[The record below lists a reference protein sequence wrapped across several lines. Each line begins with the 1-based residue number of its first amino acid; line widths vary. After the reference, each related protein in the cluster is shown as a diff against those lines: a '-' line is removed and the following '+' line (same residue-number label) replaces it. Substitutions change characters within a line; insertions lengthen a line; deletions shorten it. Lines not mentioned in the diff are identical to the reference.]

1 MPRPFSAAGNGC
13 AVNMM
18 QLTSYGATEEVT
30 GSCHL
35 IELSNTKVL
44 FDCGLIQGRAKDTI
58 RNHDPFPFNP
68 AELDAVVLSHAHI
81 DHSGRLPILLSQG
94 FKGRIYSHAATCD
107 LVNIL
112 LKDSAHLN
120 ARDVEYRNKKRRRAG
135 RPLLDPLYDQEAVEQ
150 TLDRLHPLDYEKTQ
164 QVADGVSIRLHD
176 AGHILGSAVVE
187 IMLADGDQSRTVV
200 FSGDLGHRGSPIL
213 RDFTYLKKADL
224 VLMES
229 TYGNR
234 LHRDW
239 TETLA
244 EVSEIA
250 TALSS
255 VRGNILIPAFSVGR
269 SQMILYTMAR
279 YFDEWDLGRWKIFLD
294 SPMAIRAS
302 EVYLKH
308 INLYDEQAS
317 AFYKKNGPLLAM
329 PNLTFSQSAD
339 ESRAINRMPSGA
351 IVIAGS
357 GMCTGG
363 RIMHHLKHNLW
374 RPDAHVIIAGY
385 QSPGTLGRKLVDGKD
400 SVKIWGDRIKVRAS
414 IHTVGGLSA
423 HADQQGM
430 VDWYAHFDGTPPA
443 LLVHGEK
450 SAMKTLAARLRDEHN
465 ARVHSAKAGKSTD
478 LLALDKF
485 GR

>member
-1 MPRPFSAAGNGC
+1 MKLTSFGAAG
-13 AVNMM
+13 
-18 QLTSYGATEEVT
+18 EVT

-35 IELSNTKVL
+35 IELDGAKVL
-44 FDCGLIQGRAKDTI
+44 FDCGLIQGRSKDEL

-68 AELDAVVLSHAHI
+68 ATLDAVVLSHAHI
-81 DHSGRLPILLSQG
+81 DHCGRLPILLNQG
-94 FKGRIYSHAATCD
+94 FTGKIYTHAASRD

-112 LKDSAHLN
+112 LKDSAYLN
-120 ARDVEYRNKKRRRAG
+120 ARDVDYRNKKRKRAG
-135 RPLLDPLYDQEAVEQ
+135 KKLLTPLYDQQDVET
-150 TLDRLHPLDYEKTQ
+150 TLDRLETVAYEESIK
-164 QVADGVSIRLHD
+164 VAPGVSIRLFD
-176 AGHILGSAVVE
+176 AGHIMGSAMVE
-187 IMLADGDQSRTVV
+187 ITLVEHDQTRVVV

-213 RDFTYLKKADL
+213 RDFSYLEKADL

-239 TETLA
+239 SETLT

-250 TALSS
+250 CELSS

-279 YFDEWDLGRWKIFLD
+279 YFEEWNLDKWQIFLD

-302 EVYLKH
+302 EVYLSH
-308 INLYDEQAS
+308 TNLYDEEAA
-317 AFYKKNGPLLAM
+317 AFYRKNGPLLAM
-329 PNLTFSQSAD
+329 PNLKFSQSAD
-339 ESRAINRMPSGA
+339 ESRAINKMASGA

-374 RPDAHVIIAGY
+374 RADAHVIISGY
-385 QSPGTLGRKLVDGKD
+385 QSPGSLGRRLVDGKN
-400 SVKIWGDRIKVRAS
+400 SVRIWGDKIKVRAK
-414 IHTVGGLSA
+414 IHTIGGMSA
-423 HADQQGM
+423 HADQQGLL
-430 VDWYAHFDGTPPA
+430 DWYAHFENAPPV
-443 LLVHGEK
+443 LLVHGETR
-450 SAMKTLAARLRDEHN
+450 AQQALAGKLADDHG
-465 ARVHSAKAGKSTD
+465 ARVQCAKPGKSTD

-485 GR
+485 QRQSVA

>member
-1 MPRPFSAAGNGC
+1 MK
-13 AVNMM
+13 
-18 QLTSYGATEEVT
+18 LTSYGAAEEVT

-35 IELSNTKVL
+35 IELGNTRVL
-44 FDCGLIQGRAKDTI
+44 LDCGLIQGRRKDQL
-58 RNHDPFPFNP
+58 RNHDKFPFNP
-68 AELDAVVLSHAHI
+68 ATLDAVVLSHAHI
-81 DHSGRLPILLSQG
+81 DHCGRLPMLVDQG
-94 FKGRIYSHAATCD
+94 FKGKIHCHAATAD
-107 LVNIL
+107 LVQIL

-120 ARDVEYRNKKRRRAG
+120 ARDVEYRNKRRLRAG
-135 RPLLDPLYDQEAVEQ
+135 KPLLSPLYDQSDVED
-150 TLDRLHPLDYEKTQ
+150 TLTRLDELPYETPRDIAQ
-164 QVADGVSIRLHD
+164 GVSIQLFD
-176 AGHILGSAVVE
+176 AGHILGSSMVE
-187 IMLADGDQSRTVV
+187 LTLTEGKETRTVV
-200 FSGDLGHRGSPIL
+200 FSGDLGHQGSPIL
-213 RDFTYLKKADL
+213 RDFTRLKKADL

-234 LHRDW
+234 VHRDW
-239 TETLA
+239 ADTLV

-250 TALSS
+250 SALSS

-279 YFDEWDLGRWKIFLD
+279 FFDEWDLGRWQIFLD

-308 INLYDEQAS
+308 TTLYDEEA
-317 AFYKKNGPLLAM
+317 AAYYKKNGPLLAM
-329 PNLTFSQSAD
+329 PNLKFSQTAD
-339 ESRAINRMPSGA
+339 ESRAINKMPSGA

-385 QSPGTLGRKLVDGKD
+385 QSPGSLGRKLVDGKKM
-400 SVKIWGDRIKVRAS
+400 VKIWGERIQVRAS
-414 IHTVGGLSA
+414 IHTIGGLSA

-430 VDWYAHFDGTPPA
+430 IDWYNNFENKPPA

-450 SAMKTLAARLRDEHN
+450 RAMRTLSQKLADEYNAVAVPAKRGKT
-465 ARVHSAKAGKSTD
+465 TD
-478 LLALDKF
+478 LLALDTF

>member
-1 MPRPFSAAGNGC
+1 MK
-13 AVNMM
+13 
-18 QLTSYGATEEVT
+18 LTSYGAAEEVT

-35 IELSNTKVL
+35 IELGNTRIL
-44 FDCGLIQGRAKDTI
+44 LDCGLIQGRKKDQL

-81 DHSGRLPILLSQG
+81 DHCGRLPMLLDQG
-94 FKGRIYSHAATCD
+94 FKGKIHTHTATCD
-107 LVNIL
+107 LVQIL

-120 ARDVEYRNKKRRRAG
+120 ARDVEYRNKRRKRSG
-135 RPLLDPLYDQEAVEQ
+135 KPLLELLYDQSDVENTLNQLEAI
-150 TLDRLHPLDYEKTQ
+150 DYETPREIAK
-164 QVADGVSIRLHD
+164 GVSIRLFD
-176 AGHILGSAVVE
+176 AGHILGSSMVE
-187 IMLADGDQSRTVV
+187 LTLTEGRQTRTVV

-213 RDFTYLKKADL
+213 RDFSLLEKADL
-224 VLMES
+224 ILMES

-234 LHRDW
+234 LHREW
-239 TETLA
+239 SETLVEIS
-244 EVSEIA
+244 EVAS
-250 TALSS
+250 ALSS

-279 YFDEWDLGRWKIFLD
+279 YFEEWDLGRWQIFLD

-308 INLYDEQAS
+308 TNLYDEEA
-317 AFYKKNGPLLAM
+317 AAYYRKNGPLLAM
-329 PNLTFSQSAD
+329 PNLKFSQTAD
-339 ESRAINRMPSGA
+339 ESRAINAMASGA

-374 RPDAHVIIAGY
+374 RADAHVIITGY
-385 QSPGTLGRKLVDGKD
+385 QTPGSLGRKLVDGKKM
-400 SVKIWGDRIKVRAS
+400 VKIWGQKIQVRAK
-414 IHTVGGLSA
+414 IHTIGGLSA

-430 VDWYAHFDGTPPA
+430 VDWYANFENKPPA

-450 SAMKTLAARLRDEHN
+450 NAMTALSKRLSDEFNAVAVPAKRGKT
-465 ARVHSAKAGKSTD
+465 TD
-478 LLALDKF
+478 LLALDTF

>member
-1 MPRPFSAAGNGC
+1 MK
-13 AVNMM
+13 
-18 QLTSYGATEEVT
+18 LTSYGAAEEVT

-35 IELSNTKVL
+35 LEAGSSKVL
-44 FDCGLIQGRAKDTI
+44 FDCGLIQGRSKDAL

-81 DHSGRLPILLSQG
+81 DHCGRLPILID
-94 FKGRIYSHAATCD
+94 KGYKGKIYSHAASCD
-107 LVNIL
+107 LVEIL

-120 ARDVEYRNKKRRRAG
+120 ARDVDYRNKKRRRAG
-135 RPLLDPLYDQEAVEQ
+135 KPLLKPLYDQQDVEV
-150 TLDRLHPLDYEKTQ
+150 TLDRLESVPYEEHVK
-164 QVADGVSIRLHD
+164 VAPGVTIRLFD
-176 AGHILGSAVVE
+176 AGHILGSAMVE
-187 IMLADGDQSRTVV
+187 ITLVEEDQTRVVV

-213 RDFTYLKKADL
+213 RDFSYLKKADL

-234 LHRDW
+234 MHRDW
-239 TETLA
+239 SETLT
-244 EVSEIA
+244 EVGEIA
-250 TALSS
+250 SALSS

-279 YFDEWDLGRWKIFLD
+279 YFEAWELERWQIFLD

-308 INLYDEQAS
+308 VGLYDEEAA
-317 AFYKKNGPLLAM
+317 AFYKRNGPLLAM
-329 PNLTFSQSAD
+329 PNLKFSETAD
-339 ESRAINRMPSGA
+339 ESRAINKMTSGA

-357 GMCTGG
+357 GMLTGG

-374 RPDAHVIIAGY
+374 RTDAHVIISGY
-385 QSPGTLGRKLVDGKD
+385 QSPGTLGRKLVEGRPT
-400 SVKIWGDRIKVRAS
+400 VKIWGELIKVRAK

-423 HADQQGM
+423 HADQQGL

-443 LLVHGEK
+443 LLVHGEP
-450 SAMKTLAARLRDEHN
+450 SSMHALAARLGDEYG
-465 ARVHSAKAGKSTD
+465 ARVKSAKPGKSTD
-478 LLALDKF
+478 LLALDSF
-485 GR
+485 GGKSVA

>member
-1 MPRPFSAAGNGC
+1 
-13 AVNMM
+13 MM
-18 QLTSYGATEEVT
+18 KLTSYGAAEEVT

-35 IELSNTKVL
+35 IELNTSKVL

-81 DHSGRLPILLSQG
+81 DHCGRLPMLLKQG
-94 FKGRIYSHAATCD
+94 FKGKIYSHAASCD

-112 LKDSAHLN
+112 LKDSAQLN
-120 ARDVEYRNKKRRRAG
+120 ARDVEYQNKKRRRAG
-135 RPLLDPLYDQEAVEQ
+135 KRLLSPLYDQEDVEN
-150 TLDRLHPLDYEKTQ
+150 TLNRLQPIAFEENQ
-164 QVADGVSIRLHD
+164 RVATGVSVCLHD
-176 AGHILGSAVVE
+176 AGHILGSAMVE
-187 IMLADGDQSRTVV
+187 ITLVQDDQTRTVV

-213 RDFTYLKKADL
+213 KDFTYLKKADL

-239 TETLA
+239 SETLA
-244 EVSEIA
+244 EVSDIA
-250 TALSS
+250 SALSS

-279 YFDEWDLGRWKIFLD
+279 YFDEWNLDRWKIFLD

-302 EVYLKH
+302 EVYLNH

-329 PNLTFSQSAD
+329 PNLSFSQTAD
-339 ESRAINRMPSGA
+339 ESRAINKMPSGA
-351 IVIAGS
+351 IVVAGS

-374 RPDAHVIIAGY
+374 RRDAHVIIAGY
-385 QSPGTLGRKLVDGKD
+385 QSPGTLGRKLVDGKN
-400 SVKIWGDRIKVRAS
+400 SVRIWGDQIKVRAS

-430 VDWYAHFDGTPPA
+430 VDWYAHFEGNPPA
-443 LLVHGEK
+443 LLVHGEL
-450 SAMKTLAARLRDEHN
+450 SSMNTLAGRLRDEFN
-465 ARVHSAKAGKSTD
+465 ARAQPAKAGKSTD

>member
-1 MPRPFSAAGNGC
+1 MK
-13 AVNMM
+13 
-18 QLTSYGATEEVT
+18 LTSYGAAEEVT

-35 IELSNTKVL
+35 IETGNNRILL
-44 FDCGLIQGRAKDTI
+44 DCGLIQGRRKDEL
-58 RNHDPFPFNP
+58 RNHDPFPFNVT
-68 AELDAVVLSHAHI
+68 ELDAVVLSHAHI
-81 DHSGRLPILLSQG
+81 DHCGRLPMLLNQG
-94 FKGRIYSHAATCD
+94 FTGKIHTHAASCD
-107 LVNIL
+107 LVQIL

-120 ARDVEYRNKKRRRAG
+120 ARDVEYRNKRRRRAG
-135 RPLLDPLYDQEAVEQ
+135 KKLLTPLYNQADVEN
-150 TLDRLHPLDYEKTQ
+150 TLQRLEPLEYDTPRQ
-164 QVADGVSIRLHD
+164 IAQGVSIRLFD
-176 AGHILGSAVVE
+176 AGHILGSSMVE
-187 IMLADGDQSRTVV
+187 LTLTEGDNVRTVV

-213 RDFTYLKKADL
+213 NDFTYLEKADL

-239 TETLA
+239 SETLT

-250 TALSS
+250 NALSS

-279 YFDEWDLGRWKIFLD
+279 FFDEWDLGRWNIFLD

-302 EVYLKH
+302 EVYLSH
-308 INLYDEQAS
+308 TNLYDEEAS
-317 AFYKKNGPLLAM
+317 AYYKKNGPLLSM
-329 PNLTFSQSAD
+329 PNLQFSQTAD
-339 ESRAINRMPSGA
+339 ESRAINAMASGA

-385 QSPGTLGRKLVDGKD
+385 QSPGSLGRRLVDGKK
-400 SVKIWGDRIKVRAS
+400 SVKIWGEQIQVRAS
-414 IHTVGGLSA
+414 VHTIGGLSA
-423 HADQQGM
+423 HADQQGI
-430 VDWYAHFDGTPPA
+430 VDWYKAFANQPPA

-450 SAMKTLAARLRDEHN
+450 KAMKTLAGRLSDECGAR
-465 ARVHSAKAGKSTD
+465 AVPAKRGKTTD
-478 LLALDKF
+478 LLALETF
-485 GR
+485 GQ

>member
-1 MPRPFSAAGNGC
+1 MK
-13 AVNMM
+13 
-18 QLTSYGATEEVT
+18 LTSFGATEEVT

-35 IELSNTKVL
+35 IELEGVKVL
-44 FDCGLIQGRAKDTI
+44 FDCGLIQGRSKDEL

-81 DHSGRLPILLSQG
+81 DHCGRLPILLDQG
-94 FKGRIYSHAATCD
+94 FSGKIYTHAASCD

-135 RPLLDPLYDQEAVEQ
+135 KKLLKPLYDQQAVENTFDRLEAVVYGESV
-150 TLDRLHPLDYEKTQ
+150 K
-164 QVADGVSIRLHD
+164 VANGVSIRLFD
-176 AGHILGSAVVE
+176 AGHIMGSAMVE
-187 IMLADGDQSRTVV
+187 ITLVEGDQTRMVV

-213 RDFTYLKKADL
+213 RDFTYLDKADL

-239 TETLA
+239 SETLA

-250 TALSS
+250 SELSS

-279 YFDEWDLGRWKIFLD
+279 YFESWNLDRWQIFLD

-302 EVYLKH
+302 EVYLSH
-308 INLYDEQAS
+308 TALYDDEAA

-329 PNLTFSQSAD
+329 PNLKFSQTAD
-339 ESRAINRMPSGA
+339 DSRAINKMASGA

-374 RPDAHVIIAGY
+374 RPDAHVIISGY
-385 QSPGTLGRKLVDGKD
+385 QSPGSLGRKLVDGKNT
-400 SVKIWGDRIKVRAS
+400 VRIWGDRIKVRAK

-423 HADQQGM
+423 HADQQGLL
-430 VDWYAHFDGTPPA
+430 DWYANFKGAPPV

-450 SAMKTLAARLRDEHN
+450 RASQALAGKLADEHG
-465 ARVHSAKAGKSTD
+465 ARVRSAKAGKTTD

-485 GR
+485 HRESVA

>member
-1 MPRPFSAAGNGC
+1 MK
-13 AVNMM
+13 
-18 QLTSYGATEEVT
+18 LTSYGAAEEVT

-35 IELSNTKVL
+35 IEVGDAKVL
-44 FDCGLIQGRAKDTI
+44 FDCGLIQGRKKDEL
-58 RNHDPFPFNP
+58 RNHDKFPFDP
-68 AELDAVVLSHAHI
+68 AQLDAVVLSHAHI
-81 DHSGRLPILLSQG
+81 DHCGRLPMLLDQG
-94 FKGRIYSHAATCD
+94 FKGKIYTHPATCD
-107 LVNIL
+107 LVQIL

-120 ARDVEYRNKKRRRAG
+120 ARDVEYRNKRRKRAG
-135 RPLLDPLYDQEAVEQ
+135 KPLLSPLYDQKDVETTLSRLESVAYQ
-150 TLDRLHPLDYEKTQ
+150 TRCK
-164 QVADGVSIRLHD
+164 VAEGVSIQLFD
-176 AGHILGSAVVE
+176 AGHIIGSAMVE
-187 IMLADGDQSRTVV
+187 ITLVEGDQTRTVV

-213 RDFTYLKKADL
+213 RDFSYLKKADL
-224 VLMES
+224 LLMES

-239 TETLA
+239 SETLA

-250 TALSS
+250 SALSS

-269 SQMILYTMAR
+269 SQMILYTLAR
-279 YFDEWDLGRWKIFLD
+279 YFDEWDLGRWQIFLD

-308 INLYDEQAS
+308 ITLYDEEA
-317 AFYKKNGPLLAM
+317 AAYYKKNGPLLSM
-329 PNLTFSQSAD
+329 PNLHFSETAD

-351 IVIAGS
+351 IVVAGS
-357 GMCTGG
+357 GMCNGG

-385 QSPGTLGRKLVDGKD
+385 QAPGTLGRKLVDGD
-400 SVKIWGDRIKVRAS
+400 DMVKVWGENIRVRAR
-414 IHTVGGLSA
+414 IHTIGGLSA

-430 VDWYAHFDGTPPA
+430 VDWYSHFDDKPPT

-450 SAMKTLAARLRDEHN
+450 RAMHALSARLRDECG
-465 ARVHSAKAGKSTD
+465 ARVHSAKRGKSTD
-478 LLALDKF
+478 LLALDNF

>member
-1 MPRPFSAAGNGC
+1 M
-13 AVNMM
+13 
-18 QLTSYGATEEVT
+18 L
-30 GSCHL
+30 
-35 IELSNTKVL
+35 
-44 FDCGLIQGRAKDTI
+44 
-58 RNHDPFPFNP
+58 
-68 AELDAVVLSHAHI
+68 LD
-81 DHSGRLPILLSQG
+81 QG
-94 FKGRIYSHAATCD
+94 FKGKIYTHAASCD
-107 LVNIL
+107 LVQIL

-120 ARDVEYRNKKRRRAG
+120 ARDVEYQNKHRKRAG
-135 RPLLDPLYDQEAVEQ
+135 KPLLTPLYDQKDVEN
-150 TLDRLHPLDYEKTQ
+150 TLTRLEPVEYETPYEI
-164 QVADGVSIRLHD
+164 ADGVSIRLFD
-176 AGHILGSAVVE
+176 AGHILGSAMVE
-187 IMLADGDQSRTVV
+187 ITLVEADQTRTVV

-213 RDFTYLKKADL
+213 RDFSYLKKADL

-239 TETLA
+239 SETLA

-250 TALSS
+250 SALSS

-279 YFDEWDLGRWKIFLD
+279 YFDEWDLGRWQIFLD

-308 INLYDEQAS
+308 ISLYDDEA
-317 AFYKKNGPLLAM
+317 AAYYKKNGPLLSM
-329 PNLTFSQSAD
+329 PNLHFSETAD

-351 IVIAGS
+351 IVVAGS

-385 QSPGTLGRKLVDGKD
+385 KSPGTLGRKLVDGKET
-400 SVKIWGDRIKVRAS
+400 VKIWGDTIRVRAS
-414 IHTVGGLSA
+414 VHTIGGLSA

-430 VDWYAHFDGTPPA
+430 IDWYSHFDNKPPT

-450 SAMKTLAARLRDEHN
+450 KAMLALSARLSDECG
-465 ARVHSAKAGKSTD
+465 ARVRSAKRGKSTD

-485 GR
+485 GQ

>member
-1 MPRPFSAAGNGC
+1 MK
-13 AVNMM
+13 
-18 QLTSYGATEEVT
+18 LTSYGAAEEVT

-35 IELSNTKVL
+35 IEVGSTKVL
-44 FDCGLIQGRAKDTI
+44 FDCGLIQGRRKDEL
-58 RNHDPFPFNP
+58 RNHDAFPFNP

-81 DHSGRLPILLSQG
+81 DHCGRLPMLLDQG
-94 FKGRIYSHAATCD
+94 FKGRIYTHAATCD
-107 LVNIL
+107 LVQIL

-120 ARDVEYRNKKRRRAG
+120 ARDVEYRNKRRKRAG
-135 RPLLDPLYDQEAVEQ
+135 KPLLTPLYDQKDVEN
-150 TLDRLHPLDYEKTQ
+150 TLTRLEPIAYETQ
-164 QVADGVSIRLHD
+164 CRVADGVSIRLFD
-176 AGHILGSAVVE
+176 AGHILGSAIVE
-187 IMLADGDQSRTVV
+187 ITLVEADQTRTVV

-213 RDFTYLKKADL
+213 RDFSYLTKADL
-224 VLMES
+224 LLMES

-234 LHRDW
+234 NHREW
-239 TETLA
+239 SETLK

-250 TALSS
+250 SALSS

-279 YFDEWDLGRWKIFLD
+279 YFDEWDLGRWQIFLD

-308 INLYDEQAS
+308 VSLYDEEA
-317 AFYKKNGPLLAM
+317 AAYYKKNGPLLSM
-329 PNLTFSQSAD
+329 PNLRFSETAD
-339 ESRAINRMPSGA
+339 ESRAINKMPSGA
-351 IVIAGS
+351 IVVAGS

-385 QSPGTLGRKLVDGKD
+385 QSPGTLGRRLVDGD
-400 SVKIWGDRIKVRAS
+400 ETVKIWGETIRVRAQ
-414 IHTVGGLSA
+414 IHTIGGLSA

-430 VDWYAHFDGTPPA
+430 MDWYSHFENKPPV

-450 SAMKTLAARLRDEHN
+450 TSMEALSARLSDEYG
-465 ARVHSAKAGKSTD
+465 AQVRSAVRGKSTD

-485 GR
+485 DQ

>member
-1 MPRPFSAAGNGC
+1 MK
-13 AVNMM
+13 
-18 QLTSYGATEEVT
+18 LTSYGAAEEVT

-35 IELSNTKVL
+35 IELGNTRVL
-44 FDCGLIQGRAKDTI
+44 LDCGLIQGRRKDQL
-58 RNHDPFPFNP
+58 RNHDKFPFNP
-68 AELDAVVLSHAHI
+68 ATLDAVVLSHAHI
-81 DHSGRLPILLSQG
+81 DHCGRLPMLVDQG
-94 FKGRIYSHAATCD
+94 FTGKIHCHAATGD
-107 LVNIL
+107 LVQIL

-120 ARDVEYRNKKRRRAG
+120 ARDVEYRNKRRMRAG
-135 RPLLDPLYDQEAVEQ
+135 KPLLSPLYDQSDVEN
-150 TLDRLHPLDYEKTQ
+150 TLNRLEELQYEKPREI
-164 QVADGVSIRLHD
+164 AEGVSIRLFD
-176 AGHILGSAVVE
+176 AGHILGSSMVE
-187 IMLADGDQSRTVV
+187 LTLTEGKETRTVV

-213 RDFTYLKKADL
+213 RDFTHLKKADL

-234 LHRDW
+234 VHRDW
-239 TETLA
+239 ADTLA

-250 TALSS
+250 SALSS

-279 YFDEWDLGRWKIFLD
+279 FFEEWNLDRWQIFLD

-308 INLYDEQAS
+308 TTLYDEEA
-317 AFYKKNGPLLAM
+317 AAYYKKNGPLLAM
-329 PNLTFSQSAD
+329 PNLKFSQTAD
-339 ESRAINRMPSGA
+339 ESRAINKMASGA

-385 QSPGTLGRKLVDGKD
+385 QSPGSLGRKLVDGKK
-400 SVKIWGDRIKVRAS
+400 SVKIWGERIQVRAS
-414 IHTVGGLSA
+414 IHTIGGLSA

-430 VDWYAHFDGTPPA
+430 IDWYNSFENKPPA

-450 SAMKTLAARLRDEHN
+450 RAMRTLSQKLSDEYNAVAVPAKRGKT
-465 ARVHSAKAGKSTD
+465 TD
-478 LLALDKF
+478 LLALNPL

>member
-1 MPRPFSAAGNGC
+1 MK
-13 AVNMM
+13 
-18 QLTSYGATEEVT
+18 LTSYGAAEEVT

-35 IELSNTKVL
+35 IEMDGVKVL
-44 FDCGLIQGRAKDTI
+44 FDCGLIQGRSKDAL

-68 AELDAVVLSHAHI
+68 SELDAVVLSHAHI
-81 DHSGRLPILLSQG
+81 DHCGRLPILIDQG
-94 FKGRIYSHAATCD
+94 YTGKIYTHAASCD

-112 LKDSAHLN
+112 LKDSAYLN

-135 RPLLDPLYDQEAVEQ
+135 KKLLSPLYNQLDVENTLSRLEAVA
-150 TLDRLHPLDYEKTQ
+150 YEKPVK
-164 QVADGVSIRLHD
+164 VAPGVTIRLFD
-176 AGHILGSAVVE
+176 AGHIMGSAMVE
-187 IMLADGDQSRTVV
+187 ITLVEGDNSRVVV

-213 RDFTYLKKADL
+213 RDFSYLKKADL
-224 VLMES
+224 VLLES

-239 TETLA
+239 SETLT

-250 TALSS
+250 NALSS

-279 YFDEWDLGRWKIFLD
+279 YFNEWDLGRWQIFLD

-302 EVYLKH
+302 EVYLSH
-308 INLYDEQAS
+308 INLYDEEA
-317 AFYKKNGPLLAM
+317 AAYYKKSGPLLDM
-329 PNLTFSQSAD
+329 PNLTLSETAD
-339 ESRAINRMPSGA
+339 QSRAINKMASGA

-374 RPDAHVIIAGY
+374 RSDAHVIIAGY
-385 QSPGTLGRKLVDGKD
+385 QSPGSLGRKLVDGK
-400 SVKIWGDRIKVRAS
+400 SRVRIWGDQIKVRAK
-414 IHTVGGLSA
+414 IHTIGGLSA
-423 HADQQGM
+423 HADQQGL
-430 VDWYAHFDGTPPA
+430 VDWYAHFESRPPA

-450 SAMKTLAARLRDEHN
+450 SAMQTLSGRLRDEFG
-465 ARVHSAKAGKSTD
+465 ARVHSAKLGKTTD

-485 GR
+485 GRT

>member
-1 MPRPFSAAGNGC
+1 MK
-13 AVNMM
+13 
-18 QLTSYGATEEVT
+18 LTSYGAAGEVT

-35 IELSNTKVL
+35 IEVGNTKVL
-44 FDCGLIQGRAKDTI
+44 FDCGLIQGRRKDEL
-58 RNHDPFPFNP
+58 RNHDKFPFNC

-81 DHSGRLPILLSQG
+81 DHCGRLPMLLDQG
-94 FKGRIYSHAATCD
+94 FKGRIHTHAASCD
-107 LVNIL
+107 LVQIL

-120 ARDVEYRNKKRRRAG
+120 ARDVEYRNKRRKRAG
-135 RPLLDPLYDQEAVEQ
+135 KPLLSPLYDQKDVED
-150 TLDRLHPLDYEKTQ
+150 TLTRLDPLPFDTHCK
-164 QVADGVSIRLHD
+164 VAEGVSIRLFD
-176 AGHILGSAVVE
+176 AGHILGSAMVE
-187 IMLADGDQSRTVV
+187 ITLVEGDQTRTVV

-213 RDFTYLKKADL
+213 QDFTYLEKADL

-239 TETLA
+239 AETLE
-244 EVSEIA
+244 EVKEIA
-250 TALSS
+250 CALSS

-279 YFDEWDLGRWKIFLD
+279 YFEEWDLGRWQIFLD

-308 INLYDEQAS
+308 VSLYDEEA
-317 AFYKKNGPLLAM
+317 AEYYKKNGPLLAM
-329 PNLTFSQSAD
+329 PNLHYSETAD
-339 ESRAINRMPSGA
+339 QSRAINRMPSGA
-351 IVIAGS
+351 IVVAGS

-374 RPDAHVIIAGY
+374 RPDAHVIISGY
-385 QSPGTLGRKLVDGKD
+385 QSPGTLGRKLVDGHET
-400 SVKIWGDRIKVRAS
+400 VRIWGDTIAVRAR
-414 IHTVGGLSA
+414 IHTIGGLSA

-430 VDWYAHFDGTPPA
+430 VDWYAHFANTPPA

-450 SAMKTLAARLRDEHN
+450 KAMQALSARLSDEFG
-465 ARVHSAKAGKSTD
+465 ARVSPAKRGKSTD
-478 LLALDKF
+478 LLALDTF
-485 GR
+485 GQ